1 MKIPSLLIL
10 SAIYIPL
17 FGRIHS
23 VVRYNFKTVSYIL
36 IIIIAFFYLHRSY
49 FLKIRGL
56 NNNSIFSEAFR
67 PFLVLNICLI
77 FLGAL
82 HVYIGTSTIN
92 RYIGDSQSIFLSLA
106 IIYYLSTFSDTDI
119 SVIFER
125 IASFVVI
132 AFIAQFFFSYYES
145 VTGQIIAQGYDW
157 LNEATDYYTSQMMS
171 RRLIFNVFGIDAA
184 NALSLKVTFSG
195 LLGQHNY
202 WGTQLPFYN
211 LIFWTQYFKNR
222 ERRYLL
228 LLSLVLLASILNTSR
243 FGIVAILATDIFLLN
258 KFVVNRKHFLKI
270 CCLILFISVL
280 AFYWDILSIRT
291 ETYFATTDTLYGRI
305 INYKLFLGNL
315 FNRDIYEILFGSAAS
330 GVERFMIRALGY
342 TTSLESQIFSTMIT
356 SGLIGLGFLMYF
368 LAKIVKQS
376 FGFHRI
382 NKELGILL
390 VLNFVMVSL
399 ISNLAFHYSTY
410 AFVTLIYVYIAI
422 PRSTDFQT
430 TRT

>member
-17 FGRIHS
+17 FGCIHPI
-23 VVRYNFKTVSYIL
+23 VRYNFKTVSYIL
-36 IIIIAFFYLHRSY
+36 IITIGFFYLHRSY
-49 FLKIRGL
+49 FLKIKGL

-67 PFLVLNICLI
+67 PFLVMNLCLI

-82 HVYIGTSTIN
+82 HVYTGKSTIPI
-92 RYIGDSQSIFLSLA
+92 YSGSLHGIFLSMA

-132 AFIAQFFFSYYES
+132 AFIVQFFFSYYES

-157 LNEATDYYTSQMMS
+157 LNEAIDYYTSQTMS
-171 RRLIFNVFGIDAA
+171 RRLIFNVFGIDLAS
-184 NALSLKVTFSG
+184 ALSLKVAFSG

-243 FGIVAILATDIFLLN
+243 FGIFAILATDIFLLN
-258 KFVVNRKHFLKI
+258 KFVVNKKHFLKI
-270 CCLILFISVL
+270 SCLLLFISVL
-280 AFYWDILSIRT
+280 ASYGDILSIRSK
-291 ETYFATTDTLYGRI
+291 EYFDTTNTLYGRI

-315 FNRDIYEILFGSAAS
+315 FNRDIYEILFGSGTL
-330 GVERFMIRALGY
+330 GVERFMIRALGHI
-342 TTSLESQIFSTMIT
+342 TSFESQFFATLIG
-356 SGLIGLGFLMYF
+356 SGLTGLGFLIYF

-376 FGFHRI
+376 FGFPSI

-390 VLNFVMVSL
+390 VFNFVMVSL
-399 ISNLAFHYSTY
+399 ISNLAIHYSTY

-422 PRSTDFQT
+422 SHPTAFET
-430 TRT
+430 T